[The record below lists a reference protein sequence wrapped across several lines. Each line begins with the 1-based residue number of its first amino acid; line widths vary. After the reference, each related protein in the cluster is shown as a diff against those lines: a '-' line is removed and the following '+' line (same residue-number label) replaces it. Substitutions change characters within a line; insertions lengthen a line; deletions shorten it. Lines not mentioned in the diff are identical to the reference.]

1 MFTVVEQQTLKKSI
15 SFKYK
20 FLILNIGFK
29 PNVTGIFG
37 RTNLQINMQNIIFY
51 EIGINILIIT
61 WRRI

>member
-1 MFTVVEQQTLKKSI
+1 MFTVIKQQTLKESI

-20 FLILNIGFK
+20 FLIFNIGFK
-29 PNVTGIFG
+29 PNVTDIFEC
-37 RTNLQINMQNIIFY
+37 TNLQINMQNIIFY